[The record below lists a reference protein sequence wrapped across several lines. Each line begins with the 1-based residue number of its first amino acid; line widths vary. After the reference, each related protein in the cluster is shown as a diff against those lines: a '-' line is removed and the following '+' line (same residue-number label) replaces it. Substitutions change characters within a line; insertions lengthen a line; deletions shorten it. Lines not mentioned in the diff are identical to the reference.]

1 MEEYG
6 TTKNMSKVRGMD
18 AERILSDS
26 DRSILLNNI
35 IKSDF
40 TVSLIEKTCIMG
52 FFAMKLLSPNI
63 RSIDEYVEVCRDR
76 VANAIIDAL
85 EESMRRLREA
95 VKNASR

>member
-6 TTKNMSKVRGMD
+6 TTKNMSKVRD
-18 AERILSDS
+18 VNTERILSDS

-35 IKSDF
+35 KQSDF
-40 TVSLIEKTCIMG
+40 TVSLIEKTCLMG

-63 RSIDEYVEVCRDR
+63 RSIDEYVEICKDR
-76 VANAIIDAL
+76 VTNAIVDAF

-95 VKNASR
+95 VKNESR